1 MSLDADPAFSDRPV
15 YVISVAADLCGMH
28 PQTLRTYDRLGLVS
42 PGRTAGRGRRYSER
56 DIMALREIARLSQ
69 QEGVSLPGVR
79 RILELQAQVQALQA
93 QVRELACAL
102 DEAREQSAQATARA
116 RAELRRDLVPVRQQ
130 PTSVVLWRR
139 PPRRG

>member
-1 MSLDADPAFSDRPV
+1 MSFDAEPVLSDRPV

-28 PQTLRTYDRLGLVS
+28 PQTLRTYDRLGLVC

-56 DIMALREIARLSQ
+56 DIVALREIARLSQ

-79 RILELQAQVQALQA
+79 RILALQAQVQALQA
-93 QVRELACAL
+93 QVRELARAL
-102 DEAREQSAQATARA
+102 DEAREQSTQAAARA